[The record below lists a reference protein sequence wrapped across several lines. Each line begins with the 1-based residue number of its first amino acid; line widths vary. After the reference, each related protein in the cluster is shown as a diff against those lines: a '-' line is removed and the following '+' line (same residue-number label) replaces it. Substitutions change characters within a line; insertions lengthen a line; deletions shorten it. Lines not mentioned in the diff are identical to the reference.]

1 MTSLPLFPSRSEFA
15 VLAGKG
21 NLIPVYTEFVADYE
35 TPIAVFEKIDN
46 GVRSF
51 LLESA
56 ESNDH
61 VGRYSFLG
69 SDPRTYF
76 EARGKQIR
84 IEEAGQCR
92 EFDTETD

>member
-1 MTSLPLFPSRSEFA
+1 MTELPLFPSRSEFRE
-15 VLAGKG
+15 LAQTG

-51 LLESA
+51 LFESA

-61 VGRYSFLG
+61 VGR
-69 SDPRTYF
+69 
-76 EARGKQIR
+76 
-84 IEEAGQCR
+84 
-92 EFDTETD
+92 